1 MLGTFL
7 SVLKEERAA
16 KEKAIEQLGLG
27 AGRSGATEG
36 LAARFRAQLAELDAE
51 IARVEAGRF

>member
-16 KEKAIEQLGLG
+16 KQKAIEQLD
-27 AGRSGATEG
+27 AGRPGASEG
-36 LAARFRAQLAELDAE
+36 LVARFRAQLAELDAE
-51 IARVEAGRF
+51 IARVEASRR

>member
-16 KEKAIEQLGLG
+16 KQKAIEQLG
-27 AGRSGATEG
+27 AGRSGAPDN
-36 LAARFRAQLAELDAE
+36 LMARFRAQIAELDAE
-51 IARVEAGRF
+51 IARVEARRF